1 MAGRKP
7 FNRERPGIGP
17 GPHSFIVRRQGRIE
31 IYFDATDQRLEPV
44 DQARIHGLQTLGMAG
59 HVASQEAQELAE
71 YLVVCF
77 KAFGACR
84 ARQHHLAAGAVAGML
99 IQVHCHWRI

>member
-17 GPHSFIVRRQGRIE
+17 GPHSFIVHRQGRIK
-31 IYFDATDQRLEPV
+31 IDFDATDQRLQPFN
-44 DQARIHGLQTLGMAG
+44 QARIHGLQALGMAG
-59 HVASQEAQELAE
+59 QVTSQEAQELAE
-71 YLVVCF
+71 HWVVCF
-77 KAFGACR
+77 KAFGAWR

-99 IQVHCHWRI
+99 IQVHYHWRI